1 MKSCYVGLMSGTSGD
16 GVDAVLA
23 SIPDHG
29 AAGLTLERTFY
40 QPYTGDL
47 QSALAALTTAGG
59 DELHRAA
66 ILSLRLADV
75 FAQAVFDLIGS
86 RDVSAISAI
95 GSHGHTVR
103 HAPHADPPY
112 TVQLGGAARLA
123 ERTGITVVSD
133 FRARDMAAGGTG
145 APLAPAFH
153 RAVFSAPG
161 NARAIVNVGGIANL
175 SALDGD
181 GGAGGFDCGP
191 GNALMDEWTRRHR
204 GQNFDHDGAWAL
216 SGKVQEKLL
225 RDLLADAYFSAPPP
239 KSTGREYFNAAWLA
253 PHLKKNP
260 AAPADVQATL
270 AALTADSI
278 AAAIRQSFPA
288 KSDVQVYVCGGGA
301 RNTAV
306 MQRIAAHGLSVATTD
321 ALGIAPDW
329 VEAAAFAWLAA
340 RTLGNKPGNLPA
352 VTGARRAAVLGTV
365 CPGR

>member
-1 MKSCYVGLMSGTSGD
+1 MKNYYVGLMSGTSGD

-29 AAGLTLERTFY
+29 AAGLTLEHTFY

-47 QSALAALTTAGG
+47 QSALTALTTAGNN
-59 DELHRAA
+59 ELHRAA
-66 ILSLRLADV
+66 ILSIRLADV
-75 FAQAVFDLIGS
+75 FVQAVFDLIGS
-86 RDVSAISAI
+86 RDASTISAI

-103 HAPHADPPY
+103 HAPGADPPY
-112 TVQLGGAARLA
+112 TVQLGCAARLA

-133 FRARDMAAGGTG
+133 FRARDLAAGGTG

-161 NARAIVNVGGIANL
+161 KPRAIVNIGGIANL
-175 SALDGD
+175 SVLDGK

-204 GQNFDHDGAWAL
+204 GQNFDRDGAWAL

-225 RDLLADAYFSAPPP
+225 RGLLADRYFSAPPP
-239 KSTGREYFNAAWLA
+239 KSTGREYFNAVWLA

-278 AAAIRQSFPA
+278 AAAIRRSFPA
-288 KSDVQVYVCGGGA
+288 ESDVQVYICGGGA
-301 RNTAV
+301 RNAAV
-306 MQRIAAHGLSVATTD
+306 MQCLGAHGLSVATTA

>member
-1 MKSCYVGLMSGTSGD
+1 MSGTSGD

-23 SIPDHG
+23 SIPGHG
-29 AAGLTLERTFY
+29 AAGIMLERTFY

-47 QSALAALTTAGG
+47 QSALAALTAAG
-59 DELHRAA
+59 ENEIHRAA
-66 ILSLRLADV
+66 VLSLRLADV
-75 FAQAVFDLIGS
+75 FADAVLSLIGS
-86 RDVSAISAI
+86 RDASAICAI

-103 HAPHADPPY
+103 HAPNADPPY
-112 TVQLGGAARLA
+112 TVQLGCAARLA

-153 RAVFSAPG
+153 HAVFSAPG
-161 NARAIVNVGGIANL
+161 KARAIVNIGGIANL
-175 SALDGD
+175 SALDGE
-181 GGAGGFDCGP
+181 GGVSGFDCGP

-204 GQNFDHDGAWAL
+204 NEDFDRGGAWAQ

-225 RDLLADAYFSAPPP
+225 RDLLGDVYFGAPPP
-239 KSTGREYFNAAWLA
+239 KSTGREYFNTAWLA
-253 PHLKKNP
+253 PHLEKNP

-288 KSDVQVYVCGGGA
+288 KADVHVYTCGGGA

-306 MQRIAAHGLSVATTD
+306 MQRLAAHGLSVAATD